1 MDVCKYNRKN
11 GATMENPRAGRKDED
26 KRASY
31 YWNRL
36 QNYGQKY
43 KWFHWRS
50 VELFINLI
58 YTYDVVFGHLAAVL
72 KRRNLSRS
80 TFNIL
85 NIISRSEKKGCTHK
99 ELSELLLVSRA
110 NVTGLVDG
118 LMRRHLVEQVNTPE
132 DRRLR
137 IVKLTKKGKVLLNSV
152 VPVYYLEIRKL
163 ASSLSNAERDKLN
176 RMLAKLRLKALDL
189 RGNTERK
196 LT

>member
-1 MDVCKYNRKN
+1 
-11 GATMENPRAGRKDED
+11 
-26 KRASY
+26 
-31 YWNRL
+31 
-36 QNYGQKY
+36 
-43 KWFHWRS
+43 
-50 VELFINLI
+50 
-58 YTYDVVFGHLAAVL
+58 VL